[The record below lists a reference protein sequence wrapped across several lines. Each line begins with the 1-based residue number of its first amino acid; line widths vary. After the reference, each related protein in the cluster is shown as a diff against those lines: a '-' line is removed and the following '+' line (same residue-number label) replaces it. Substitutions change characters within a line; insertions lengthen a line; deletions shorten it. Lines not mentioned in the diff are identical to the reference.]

1 MRQLEIEL
9 AAMAKE
15 SKDVREPLERELADA
30 KATRDELAA
39 RWAKERRRSS
49 A

>member
-15 SKDVREPLERELADA
+15 KKEVKEPLERELVEA
-30 KATRDELAA
+30 K
-39 RWAKERRRSS
+39 S
-49 A
+49 